1 MSAVPLKTHTICMV
15 SDYFFPNMG
24 GVETHIWCLSQ
35 SLLQLG
41 HKVIVITHKYGIFN
55 YYSNC
60 DDEENNIE

>member
-1 MSAVPLKTHTICMV
+1 MV

-55 YYSNC
+55 YYSNY
-60 DDEENNIE
+60 DDEDNNIE